1 MWSVTWS
8 GHVMSRAR
16 KTHLTRSPS
25 DLFDHKTGFFELLSS
40 TQAYNHNLILSFN
53 VFSVNFERPYD
64 AVLTFIW
71 KKTWNFIF
79 HLWTARFRRRDNLGM
94 VYVTDR
100 NVIVY
105 LKVSRLCHICH
116 CHIPISTLE
125 HTLMTKHYNFVAV
138 KDGFVQSSIEHMF
151 VLEFGKNSRTS
162 RISYHRVQT
171 SDYSRTVRFWLK
183 KW

>member
-1 MWSVTWS
+1 MDYIQLDGYIILVPWVEDSRLNINRYTQRKTNLINHKTAVNRGLTTHIVMWSVTWS

-53 VFSVNFERPYD
+53 VFFEILEFLGTMWYI
-64 AVLTFIW
+64 TFIW
-71 KKTWNFIF
+71 KRTWNFIF

-105 LKVSRLCHICH
+105 LKVSWLCHILFVKY
-116 CHIPISTLE
+116 PLAPLK
-125 HTLMTKHYNFVAV
+125 HTLMT
-138 KDGFVQSSIEHMF
+138 
-151 VLEFGKNSRTS
+151 
-162 RISYHRVQT
+162 
-171 SDYSRTVRFWLK
+171 
-183 KW
+183 

>member
-1 MWSVTWS
+1 MDYIQLDGYIILVPWVEDSRLNINRYTQRKTNLINHKTAVNRGLTTHIVMWSVTWS

-16 KTHLTRSPS
+16 KTHWTRSPS

-53 VFSVNFERPYD
+53 VFFEILEFLGTMWYI
-64 AVLTFIW
+64 TFIW

-125 HTLMTKHYNFVAV
+125 HTLM
-138 KDGFVQSSIEHMF
+138 I
-151 VLEFGKNSRTS
+151 
-162 RISYHRVQT
+162 
-171 SDYSRTVRFWLK
+171 
-183 KW
+183 

>member
-1 MWSVTWS
+1 MDYIQLDGDIILVPWVEDSRLNINRYTQRKTKLINHETTVNDS
-8 GHVMSRAR
+8 YSHVISHMIGHVMSRAR

-64 AVLTFIW
+64 TVLTFIW

-105 LKVSRLCHICH
+105 LKVSWLCHILFVKY
-116 CHIPISTLE
+116 PLAPLK
-125 HTLMTKHYNFVAV
+125 HTLMT
-138 KDGFVQSSIEHMF
+138 
-151 VLEFGKNSRTS
+151 
-162 RISYHRVQT
+162 
-171 SDYSRTVRFWLK
+171 
-183 KW
+183 